1 MCTIILNSFLL
12 YEQRELAT
20 QTFDVIKDL
29 TTHLEQEQFPVIRP
43 LLCIG
48 GVPMKDQIDRLR
60 RYE

>member
-1 MCTIILNSFLL
+1 MHTIILNSFFLC
-12 YEQRELAT
+12 EQRELAT

-29 TTHLEQEQFPVIRP
+29 TTHLEQEHFPIIRP

-60 RYE
+60 RCG